1 MKHRKPL
8 TTIIEREDD
17 WYISLCPE
25 LDIAS
30 QGKTIE
36 EARDN
41 LVEAVELFLETASND
56 EIQQRFYT
64 ETLNSQKLDLIERE
78 HPAYEAI
85 VSKIL
90 EDALT
95 EKPSSR
101 AGKGEVRDWL
111 KSLLEE

>member
-1 MKHRKPL
+1 MKQNKHL
-8 TTIIEREDD
+8 TTIINPEDD
-17 WYISLCPE
+17 CYVALCPE

-41 LVEAVELFLETASND
+41 LVEAVELFLETASNY

-64 ETLNSQKLDLIERE
+64 KTLNSEKLDLIERE
-78 HPAYEAI
+78 HPAYEPI
-85 VSKIL
+85 ITKII
-90 EDALT
+90 EDAFT
-95 EKPSSR
+95 EKPSTR

-111 KSLLEE
+111 KSLLDD